1 MDWNIVIPAALSVIF
16 GGGWL
21 TTVLTAKSQQKKARA
36 EADASVIG
44 NYEKGINEWQD
55 LYKEQRTRNQELESK
70 IEALSQENN
79 ELRLANQR
87 LKIEIDKNSEDIRE
101 LKEIIKSLRQ
111 RKIAKAKSNGNDK

>member
-21 TTVLTAKSQQKKARA
+21 TTVLTARSQQKKARA

-101 LKEIIKSLRQ
+101 LKEIIKSLRH
-111 RKIAKAKSNGNDK
+111 RKTAKANGNDK

>member
-111 RKIAKAKSNGNDK
+111 RKTAKAKSNGNDK

>member
-1 MDWNIVIPAALSVIF
+1 MDWNVIIPAALSVIF

>member
-1 MDWNIVIPAALSVIF
+1 MDWNVIIPAALSVIF

-55 LYKEQRTRNQELESK
+55 LYQEQRIRNKELECK
-70 IEALSQENN
+70 IEALSHENN

-101 LKEIIKSLRQ
+101 LKEIIKSLRH
-111 RKIAKAKSNGNDK
+111 RKTAKANGNDK

>member
-21 TTVLTAKSQQKKARA
+21 RTVLTAKSQQKKARA